1 MYRISTDMPNDNMQF
16 RMRRQESERAAQL
29 NRMGTQ
35 SRFNELRDDPLAAA
49 HAVRYESYL
58 ARLERFE
65 NNALYAQDH
74 YRVVDG
80 YMRHNQD
87 IMQRLRELA
96 VTGANG
102 IYDKDQMRDIGIEVN
117 ELLKELVQTANAL
130 GPDGKHLFAGDKAY
144 TEPFRIEEGV
154 SMEFGEALIQKVH
167 YQGSGSARNAEID
180 EAAYASLDLSGG
192 EVFWAER
199 MNITSRIDAS
209 DFQIK
214 EATSIF
220 VDGVEINLEAGD
232 SVHAIAAKINESPA
246 PVKAFIDPSTRGLSL
261 LGSDAHLIRLEDAAS
276 STVLKDLGILRE
288 TSDPYAPVWHQD
300 AQVAGSSLFDVVVSL
315 RDALFNG
322 DSETVGGV
330 VLAGI
335 DGALDNLSA
344 RLATLGSRAERAEIA
359 WKRLNAEIPDVT
371 ANLARVSSLDF
382 ATAATNLGMLDF
394 AHKATMQT
402 ATKIIQP
409 TLLDYLR

>member
-180 EAAYASLDLSGG
+180 ESAYASLD
-192 EVFWAER
+192 
-199 MNITSRIDAS
+199 
-209 DFQIK
+209 
-214 EATSIF
+214 
-220 VDGVEINLEAGD
+220 
-232 SVHAIAAKINESPA
+232 
-246 PVKAFIDPSTRGLSL
+246 
-261 LGSDAHLIRLEDAAS
+261 
-276 STVLKDLGILRE
+276 
-288 TSDPYAPVWHQD
+288 
-300 AQVAGSSLFDVVVSL
+300 
-315 RDALFNG
+315 
-322 DSETVGGV
+322 
-330 VLAGI
+330 
-335 DGALDNLSA
+335 
-344 RLATLGSRAERAEIA
+344 
-359 WKRLNAEIPDVT
+359 
-371 ANLARVSSLDF
+371 
-382 ATAATNLGMLDF
+382 
-394 AHKATMQT
+394 
-402 ATKIIQP
+402 
-409 TLLDYLR
+409 